1 MAWSCRLL
9 CLILQ
14 GGRNWGLLA
23 SSLGAKQLFWKHE
36 SWRLFP
42 VIVWVVFKSPV
53 ATDIFHRLL
62 GQYMLL
68 SDSVYDIAQFW
79 SPVCKYI
86 SLFTCKDFCS
96 HFISSLQL
104 FCISSPIY
112 DSFVATLFRS
122 KSLLNMFPLFLLPF
136 CIINSLQFLCG
147 NYCLSSL
154 DHQFSFSHDA
164 HDNLKNYFKCLF
176 MIISSW
182 IPSSFIEMLI

>member
-1 MAWSCRLL
+1 MSAPFHLFNSVITNDTFLPRPCYYLLSLKLQWVHVIVLQIYIFRLL
-9 CLILQ
+9 QKIVCFQQLSEFFFSFFLTFPALS
-14 GGRNWGLLA
+14 NVHK
-23 SSLGAKQLFWKHE
+23 SVKQ
-36 SWRLFP
+36 
-42 VIVWVVFKSPV
+42 
-53 ATDIFHRLL
+53 
-62 GQYMLL
+62 Y
-68 SDSVYDIAQFW
+68 
-79 SPVCKYI
+79 

-96 HFISSLQL
+96 HFISSLEL